1 MRRFLTGY
9 AVTFNHRYRRH
20 GHLFQNRCK
29 FILCEED
36 VYLQEFVRYIHLNP
50 LRAGLVKDL
59 KEISISPSAVRK
71 SAVRGR
77 RELDHAVIQGLLESL

>member
-1 MRRFLTGY
+1 
-9 AVTFNHRYRRH
+9 
-20 GHLFQNRCK
+20 
-29 FILCEED
+29 
-36 VYLQEFVRYIHLNP
+36 LQEFVRYIHLNP